1 MRYVP
6 GKPWRWPRYA
16 PVYRSPAGLS
26 ILYAVLNAHDGQ
38 GYARRERRFHA
49 VMMTNQAFLQNRH
62 ETVGGRTPPA

>member
-38 GYARRERRFHA
+38 GYARRERRLHA
-49 VMMTNQAFLQNRH
+49 VDDDKLSFLT
-62 ETVGGRTPPA
+62 ESA